1 MAYITQ
7 AYNDDKII
15 AGLQKLRP
23 EVVFGEKSRVTEVDV
38 TERPSGSRSAG
49 LRITVEFGVT
59 VEELDAI
66 LQNSKV
72 L

>member
-1 MAYITQ
+1 MAHITQ
-7 AYNDDKII
+7 EYNDDKII

-23 EVVFGEKSRVTEVDV
+23 EIMFGEKSRVTGV
-38 TERPSGSRSAG
+38 TVSTSPGSRSAG
-49 LRITVEFGVT
+49 LSVTVEFGVT